1 MNTEDKEKSTDKQD
15 IDATPIAKRAIR
27 IAVGAVVVMLI
38 AIGAFVMIRTSE
50 PPPKQSNLPIE
61 DRFGVLDMQLL
72 IMAHGDY
79 ADVLALK
86 DEIKALEIEVSTEH
100 LNMTF
105 EVPETNHEAFVQAS
119 KQKQRMDEINH
130 YARLADE
137 VKAAVKA
144 KREELAIKYD
154 QEVKFAESKYLN
166 EILSI
171 KLELDNSD
179 VMRLTPSE
187 IEERNA
193 RISQLQGER
202 DRAVAEIR
210 MAQDAEIK
218 EYAQNL
224 LDDANIRQAEFTDE
238 LRAQSAAEEL
248 KRETEAQERNA
259 MIMDQGAITPMEN
272 AMRIAQ
278 KRGELAAKKQQLR
291 VLEQKIFRE
300 ISGLASKQAIMNNLT
315 MIISSTATSKQ
326 GNDFYDYGIGQ
337 WHELRTPIIGI
348 NTVDLTEIMLQEMR
362 AAGMASPEVSE
373 GEKEK

>member
-72 IMAHGDY
+72 IMTHGDY

-130 YARLADE
+130 YAKLADE

-144 KREELAIKYD
+144 KREELAVKYD
-154 QEVKFAESKYLN
+154 QEVKDAEVKYLN

-171 KLELDNSD
+171 RLELDNSD
-179 VMRLTPSE
+179 VMRLLPNE
-187 IEERNA
+187 IDERNA

-202 DRAVAEIR
+202 DEAVAEIR
-210 MAQDAEIK
+210 MAQEAEIR

-224 LDDANIRQAEFTDE
+224 LDDANLRQAEFTEE
-238 LRAQSAAEEL
+238 LRAQSEAEEL

-259 MIMDQGAITPMEN
+259 MIMDQGAITPMAN
-272 AMRIAQ
+272 SIRIAQ

-291 VLEQKIFRE
+291 LLEQKIFRE

-326 GNDFYDYGIGQ
+326 GNDFYDYGMGQ

-362 AAGMASPEVSE
+362 AAGMTSPEISDD
-373 GEKEK
+373 EKEK